1 MNLVAGGNKIRATAT
16 TANGDRTWTTS
27 KWPSRL
33 ILAGMTTT
41 AANWGGTSRFAD
53 LDGPVHYVDFGGPEG
68 GSTIVLVHGLGG
80 SHLNWCLLAPQLA
93 QRHRVVAV
101 DLAGFGLTHP
111 EGRGTTVPAN
121 TRLLDRFLREVVGEP
136 VTLVGNSMGGMISIL
151 QTAAHPDTVSALA
164 LVDPALPLVFGV
176 RPDPLVMSTFFL
188 YALPGLGERFLAKA
202 RDGQTP
208 RQQVKR
214 VLNLVCAD
222 SKRVPEDL
230 VLASMSLIE
239 QRAEVPGLDSAFLA
253 AARSIVYVN
262 ARRAK
267 YFSAMSKIRVP
278 VFLMT
283 GDRDRLVPVGSAKAA
298 AARHPDWRFEV
309 FPGIGH
315 VPQLEV
321 PDQVAESLLDW
332 LGSR

>member
-1 MNLVAGGNKIRATAT
+1 
-16 TANGDRTWTTS
+16 
-27 KWPSRL
+27 
-33 ILAGMTTT
+33 MTTT

-53 LDGPVHYVDFGGPEG
+53 LDGPVHHVDFGGPADAPR
-68 GSTIVLVHGLGG
+68 IVLVHGLGG
-80 SHLNWCLLAPQLA
+80 SHLNWCLLAPKLVE
-93 QRHRVVAV
+93 RYRVVAV
-101 DLAGFGLTHP
+101 DLAGFGLTNP
-111 EGRGTTVPAN
+111 EGRDTTVPAN
-121 TRLLDRFLREVVGEP
+121 TRLLNRFLREVIGEP
-136 VTLVGNSMGGMISIL
+136 VILVGNSMGGMISIL
-151 QTAAHPDTVSALA
+151 QTAAHPDTVTALA

-188 YALPGLGERFLAKA
+188 YALPGLGERFLAKS
-202 RDGQTP
+202 RGGQTP

-222 SKRVPEDL
+222 SNRVPEEL

-239 QRAEVPGLDSAFLA
+239 QRAEVPGLDAAFLA

-267 YFSAMSKIRVP
+267 YFAAMRKIRVP

-283 GDRDRLVPVGSAKAA
+283 GDSDRLVPVGSARAA
-298 AARHPDWRFEV
+298 AARNPDWRFEV

-321 PDQVAESLLDW
+321 PDEVARHLLDW

>member
-1 MNLVAGGNKIRATAT
+1 
-16 TANGDRTWTTS
+16 
-27 KWPSRL
+27 
-33 ILAGMTTT
+33 MTTT
-41 AANWGGTSRFAD
+41 AAQWGGTNHYAD

-68 GSTIVLVHGLGG
+68 APKIVLVHGLGG
-80 SHLNWCLLAPQLA
+80 SHLNWCLLAPKLVDRYQ
-93 QRHRVVAV
+93 VVAV

-111 EGRGTTVPAN
+111 EGRSTTVPAN

-202 RDGQTP
+202 REGQSP

-214 VLNLVCAD
+214 LLNLVCVD
-222 SKRVPEDL
+222 STRVPEEL
-230 VLASMSLIE
+230 VLASMNLIE
-239 QRAEVPGLDSAFLA
+239 QRAEVPGLDTAFLA

-262 ARRAK
+262 ARRTK
-267 YFSAMSKIRVP
+267 YFTAMRKIKVP
-278 VFLMT
+278 VLLMT
-283 GDRDRLVPVGSAKAA
+283 GDKDRLVPVGSAKAA
-298 AARHPDWRFEV
+298 AARNPDWRFEV

-321 PDQVAESLLDW
+321 PDQVAANLLDW
-332 LGSR
+332 FGSR